1 MLPCDVLRPLVTLI
15 VLSLGL
21 SLLGQTDTVT
31 APHSKYGW
39 RLSPH
44 GTIRVLLIFAEVEYD
59 QDPAKDPHPDGSKEW
74 PKGKLPSWK
83 DDVFDPFPS
92 ELPKATVSRYYHDVS
107 LGRFQVLGDYVDE
120 LVVLRQSEYKTISN
134 GHGNG
139 ALAVTELNKRGG
151 GLRTKHGLS
160 IGDFDLWKR
169 GGQQGMPKQPG
180 PDAPHSYD
188 HVMVVIRNGGLRS
201 GSGSVDA
208 GSAGKLFGYESD
220 SQSRFGASG
229 GLPFEIL
236 RHEFNHLLLGG
247 NNFHSGGGNAAM
259 FQSFFIPLQGGWGL
273 MGAANSSLMSCSAWD
288 RYRLG
293 WKPEGNRHEISARA
307 PGGAEVHA
315 DLDPVAGDTGIFVLR
330 DFVTTG
336 DALRIRM
343 PFLPDDVYQ
352 QWLWVENH
360 QGSARNGSPS
370 DRYHWEDRGACIAPF
385 QPGLYMQMQV
395 DRENRSG
402 RDIYGG
408 YADFLRPVPA
418 NGSYD
423 MRLRGDTLR
432 NTCPF
437 GGRET
442 PFVRNRDADNPL
454 TGNHEQEM
462 PVLDLNGDG
471 TLQRKESFV
480 PGVRI
485 EEDRITGEMVF
496 FGRPEHAFHMNG
508 NRKLGMG
515 TNPSSA
521 NMMTLVS
528 SGTSDVFKRGTPN
541 VRTVY
546 LNGISVELLDMD
558 AAGNATVRV
567 RNNDVVLDR
576 DVRWC
581 GDSIML
587 PPLRGKDGHALVLSA
602 GRRLLLDRSRTPTRI
617 DAPERAH
624 GITWFSGAT
633 RLTVSEGASML
644 IGDRAT
650 LELAR
655 GSELH
660 LLPGSVLRF
669 GAKARL
675 KIDNG
680 CSIVLHGDARME
692 GPEKLFR
699 KHRKKGRIRG
709 R

>member
-1 MLPCDVLRPLVTLI
+1 MLLVA
-15 VLSLGL
+15 LGL
-21 SLLGQTDTVT
+21 SAQVDTATV
-31 APHSKYGW
+31 PHSSNGW

-59 QDPAKDPHPDGSKEW
+59 QEPGKDPHPHGSKEW
-74 PKGKLPSWK
+74 PKGELPGWR

-92 ELPKATVSRYYHDVS
+92 DLPKAMVSRYYHDVS

-120 LVVLRQSEYKTISN
+120 LVVLRQSEHTTIGN

-139 ALAVTELNKRGG
+139 GLAVKELNKRGG

-160 IGDFDLWKR
+160 VSDFDMWKR
-169 GGQQGMPKQPG
+169 GGQPGMPKRPG
-180 PDAPHSYD
+180 ADDPHSYD

-220 SQSRFGASG
+220 SQSRFGASS

-247 NNFHSGGGNAAM
+247 NNFHSGGGNAAT

-273 MGAANSSLMSCSAWD
+273 MGAANSSLMSCAAWD

-293 WKPEGNRHEISARA
+293 WKAEGRTHEIAARS
-307 PGGAEVHA
+307 PDGREVNA
-315 DLDPVAGDTGIFVLR
+315 DLDPVAGDTGIFILR
-330 DFVTTG
+330 DFVSTG

-360 QGSARNGSPS
+360 QGAARNGSPT
-370 DRYHWEDRGACIAPF
+370 DRYHWEGNGPCIAPF

-395 DRENRSG
+395 DRENRVG

-418 NGSYD
+418 NGNFD
-423 MRLRGDTLR
+423 LRLRGDTLR

-442 PFVRNRDADNPL
+442 PFLRAAENPL

-462 PVLDLNGDG
+462 PVIDLNGDG
-471 TLQRKESFV
+471 RLERKESFV

-485 EEDRITGEMVF
+485 EHGAVTGEMVA
-496 FGRPEHAFHMNG
+496 FGRPEHAFHMGG

-528 SGTSDVFKRGTPN
+528 SGTNDVFKGGPPN
-541 VRTVY
+541 VRTIY
-546 LNGISVELLDMD
+546 LNGISVELLAMD
-558 AAGNATVRV
+558 PAGNATVRV

-581 GDSIML
+581 GDSIVL
-587 PPLRGKDGHALVLSA
+587 PPLRGIAGHALVLGP
-602 GRRLLLDRSRTPTRI
+602 GRRLLLARSGTPTRI

-624 GITWFSGAT
+624 GTTWFSAPT
-633 RLTVSEGASML
+633 RFTVTPGASAW
-644 IGDRAT
+644 ITDRAV
-650 LELAR
+650 LELVE
-655 GSELH
+655 GSEVH
-660 LLPGSVLRF
+660 VMSGSVMRF
-669 GAKARL
+669 APKAKL
-675 KIDNG
+675 KMANG
-680 CSIVLHGDARME
+680 TRIVLHGDARLE
-692 GPEKLFR
+692 GPAKLFR
-699 KHRKKGRIRG
+699 KHRKKGRITTKG
-709 R
+709 